1 VGGSV
6 IPENLRDAPAQAE
19 RWRRKETRAVS
30 GEFKGARHSLKGE
43 LFPLYDPKPSEL
55 TISRVKGADWRL
67 KARTVECDKI
77 LR

>member
-1 VGGSV
+1 VGSGLFPRVSEMPRLKPKGGGARKPEPSV
-6 IPENLRDAPAQAE
+6 AN
-19 RWRRKETRAVS
+19 
-30 GEFKGARHSLKGE
+30 KGARHSLKGK